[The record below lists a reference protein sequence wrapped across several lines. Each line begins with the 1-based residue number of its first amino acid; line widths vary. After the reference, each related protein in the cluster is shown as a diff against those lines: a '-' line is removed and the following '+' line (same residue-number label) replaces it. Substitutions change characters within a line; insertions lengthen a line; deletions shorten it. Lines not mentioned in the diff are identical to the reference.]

1 MEASIKRKKVGTNL
15 TEGPILKNLIVF
27 AIPLIMTNII
37 QQLYSIIDLAL
48 MGKLVGSAA
57 AVAVNNGSEISD
69 LLLPI
74 AQGFSAGGQVLIAQ
88 LSGAKDEEGIKKSIG
103 TLITLELLI
112 GIGLGSIF
120 IIFSNQLLNIINCPE
135 SAFAQ
140 AKAYMIITVI
150 GMPFVYTYNSICAVL
165 RGMGESKKPLFFVTI
180 ASISHIVLAYVLVS
194 FFHAEV
200 VGTALATVFSQLL
213 SCALAFGYLLMN
225 RERFGVEL
233 KLSYFKLVGESLGMI
248 MKLGLP

>member
-88 LSGAKDEEGIKKSIG
+88 LSGAKDEEGIKKIENKTGQLVDYFAYPYGTPNEIG
-103 TLITLELLI
+103 ER
-112 GIGLGSIF
+112 
-120 IIFSNQLLNIINCPE
+120 E
-135 SAFAQ
+135 
-140 AKAYMIITVI
+140 YD
-150 GMPFVYTYNSICAVL
+150 
-165 RGMGESKKPLFFVTI
+165 
-180 ASISHIVLAYVLVS
+180 LVS
-194 FFHAEV
+194 S
-200 VGTALATVFSQLL
+200 LNLKY
-213 SCALAFGYLLMN
+213 AFMAHQGCITEMNKNNLTHLPRVYLK
-225 RERFGVEL
+225 E
-233 KLSYFKLVGESLGMI
+233 
-248 MKLGLP
+248 